1 MRTYD
6 LKRYLT
12 ARATTQ
18 PSFTPDGTLAF
29 LSDATGTPQLWTV
42 SEPGAWPVQ
51 RTHYD
56 ERMSFVDASPTRE
69 EVMVGMDRG
78 SDEHD
83 QLLLVDCADSAVE
96 EVTDD
101 PEVIHTWGGWHPDG
115 ERFAFAAN
123 RREYATFD
131 VYVGDREG
139 GERLVTAEGGGRLSV
154 EGFSPDGSRL
164 AVTEAHGS
172 DWQEVSVLD
181 AETGERVQVSEGE
194 FRYENVSWAPDGSL
208 YATSDRHSDHLAL
221 VRLGDEVEPVIAS
234 EEWGIEHAAI
244 GSGGE
249 VAYAHNVDGYS
260 VLHVGEL
267 TDPIGVEA
275 EEVDLPRGV
284 IEGLSIERG
293 RGLVTLSTPSRPSSV
308 YVVDV
313 GTGDGQGTIRW
324 THPSTAGIPESQFQ
338 SPEIVRY
345 DTFDG
350 REIPAYLTFP
360 REVSEG
366 GAPVIVDIHGGPQHQ
381 QRPWFNPVKQSFLD
395 SGYAVFEPNV
405 RGSSGYGREYT
416 QLDDVEKRMDSVTDI
431 RYGVRWLGE
440 QPEIDGERTVAYGR
454 SYGGFMVLA
463 AITEYP
469 ELWAAA
475 VEFVGIGDFVTFLEN
490 TSEWRRSHR
499 EREYGSLAEDREVLE
514 EISPLRRIDRVAC
527 PLFVQHGA
535 NDPRVPVSEA
545 EAIAES
551 LSGKGIPVETC
562 IFEDEGH
569 HTTSLENRIEQFE
582 RIAAFLEE
590 HVGGID
596 ADQGR

>member
-18 PSFTPDGTLAF
+18 PTFTPDGILAF

-42 SEPGAWPVQ
+42 DEPGAWPAQ

-83 QLLLVDCADSAVE
+83 QLLLVDCADSTVE
-96 EVTDD
+96 RVTDD

-131 VYVGDREG
+131 VYVGDRAG
-139 GERLVTAEGGGRLSV
+139 DERLVTEEGGGRLSV
-154 EGFSPDGSRL
+154 EGFSPDGTRL
-164 AVTEAHGS
+164 AVVEAHGS

-181 AETGERVQVSEGE
+181 VESGEQVRRSEGE
-194 FRYENVSWAPDGSL
+194 FRYENVTWGPDGSL
-208 YATSDRHSDHLAL
+208 YATSDRHSDQLAL

-234 EEWGIEHAAI
+234 AEWGIEHVAI
-244 GSGGE
+244 GSGGR
-249 VAYAHNVDGYS
+249 VAYARNVDGYS
-260 VLHVGEL
+260 EPLVGEL
-267 TDPIGVEA
+267 VGPVTVEA
-275 EEVDLPRGV
+275 EAVDLPRGV
-284 IEGLSIERG
+284 IEELSTNDG
-293 RGLVTLSTPSRPSSV
+293 DVLVTLSTPQRPSSV
-308 YVVDV
+308 YVVGG
-313 GTGDGQGTIRW
+313 GTGSERETTRW

-338 SPEIVRY
+338 SPETIRY
-345 DTFDG
+345 ETFDG
-350 REIPAYLTFP
+350 REIPAYLTLP
-360 REVSEG
+360 REVPEG
-366 GAPVIVDIHGGPQHQ
+366 GVPVIVDIHGGPQYQ
-381 QRPWFNPVKQSFLD
+381 QRPWFNPVKQSSLD

-416 QLDDVEKRMDSVTDI
+416 RLDDVEKRMDSVRDI
-431 RYGVRWLGE
+431 EYGVQWLREREG
-440 QPEIDGERTVAYGR
+440 IDDERIVAYGR

-469 ELWAAA
+469 DLWAAA

-499 EREYGSLAEDREVLE
+499 EREYGSLTEDRELLE
-514 EISPLRRIDRVAC
+514 EISPLRRIDRIEC

-535 NDPRVPVSEA
+535 NDPRVPVEEA
-545 EAIAES
+545 EAIVEALTER
-551 LSGKGIPVETC
+551 GIPVEAC

-569 HTTSLENRIEQFE
+569 HTTSLENRITQFE

-590 HVGGID
+590 HVGG
-596 ADQGR
+596 A